1 MALLRSG
8 VVLFASFTIAAI
20 AAGWGFLSLAG
31 YGGLGLGSSESVVPI
46 LFVSAVTLTTSVALV
61 VLAWRGRRQPLG
73 DGVVIINLLVIGF
86 GFVVLVGHALSG
98 PSPYPD
104 SAPGF
109 YLMLIVGASLAIFI
123 PAYLIT
129 YLALRRTPLLRG
141 LAPPRKSK
149 GPAEAS
155 PL

>member
-31 YGGLGLGSSESVVPI
+31 YGGLGLGSSESMVPI

-109 YLMLIVGASLAIFI
+109 YLMLIVGATLAIFI
-123 PAYLIT
+123 PAYLIA
-129 YLALRRTPLLRG
+129 YLALCRTPLLRG

-155 PL
+155 P